1 MWQSLKISSLF
12 YTLNLK
18 GVLWKTQTFFKKL
31 EYRFLVGMTI
41 IENKTFPYKTALTE
55 SNVKTNRMWSTL
67 SGKKVGVKWLNFLQ
81 VTKFFPHEIFPRL
94 SLSRPVFF
102 PDFFHLT
109 KDLFL
114 FFLLLLLLLLL
125 LFPIYLQNLLLSCF
139 FDVLYLSWL
148 SKAVLIKALKCEWK
162 QGIDKN

>member
-102 PDFFHLT
+102 PDFFSPYKGFIPIFSIIIIIT
-109 KDLFL
+109 IIIISYLFAKFIIIMFFWCTL
-114 FFLLLLLLLLL
+114 FIVVEQSSFNKS
-125 LFPIYLQNLLLSCF
+125 FEMR
-139 FDVLYLSWL
+139 V
-148 SKAVLIKALKCEWK
+148 KARNW
-162 QGIDKN
+162 